1 MHLSLQHDKWL
12 LSTPCHL
19 AVPAHI
25 STGTV
30 TAVHLS
36 LLLTCSSAP
45 AMPLRSLTA
54 LGRSGLVR
62 PAACSVAGQHFAA
75 ATRMPCKRAA
85 AGLVDRPRPGR
96 QHAAQLK
103 VSSRSF
109 ASSAPALMHPRD
121 CSPQRTRPGPAGS
134 TPCGWR
140 RARPGPPTAA
150 ARGPPPAPAPAPRT
164 APAGSRT
171 CAQHRTLVLS
181 TPAALSGQQARAR
194 HVSARHARRCQRLAA
209 LCAERCAGLAE
220 PGAVHVSC
228 AVAHP
233 LSPNLTIAAR
243 VRTGVRVCSSSSRAA
258 GRPGWTQAGWAHASH
273 SAACPS
279 WRRGAAAVARHA
291 YTHIGTWK
299 PRGSWSAV
307 DRQGAPRM
315 AGRSVGRPTA
325 TAARLARRA
334 HGRRAP
340 HRRRVG
346 HHERHCRVA
355 RLAPQPGTASALCRQ
370 AHRARPKTKGFS
382 ARGSLIL

>member
-75 ATRMPCKRAA
+75 ATRMPRKCAA

-96 QHAAQLK
+96 QHAAQLS

-194 HVSARHARRCQRLAA
+194 RVSARHARRCQRLAA

-243 VRTGVRVCSSSSRAA
+243 ARTGVRVCSSSSWAA
-258 GRPGWTQAGWAHASH
+258 GRPGWAQAGWAHASR
-273 SAACPS
+273 SALAPS
-279 WRRGAAAVARHA
+279 GTAAECNRPTGRTAHGWTKCRPPSSRHRMPRRAGAQPSRAAPP
-291 YTHIGTWK
+291 
-299 PRGSWSAV
+299 PRWPPRAPSLSRAPAAPPGHRVCALLPSAV
-307 DRQGAPRM
+307 GDRQLNFPPRK
-315 AGRSVGRPTA
+315 ST
-325 TAARLARRA
+325 
-334 HGRRAP
+334 
-340 HRRRVG
+340 
-346 HHERHCRVA
+346 
-355 RLAPQPGTASALCRQ
+355 
-370 AHRARPKTKGFS
+370 
-382 ARGSLIL
+382 IL